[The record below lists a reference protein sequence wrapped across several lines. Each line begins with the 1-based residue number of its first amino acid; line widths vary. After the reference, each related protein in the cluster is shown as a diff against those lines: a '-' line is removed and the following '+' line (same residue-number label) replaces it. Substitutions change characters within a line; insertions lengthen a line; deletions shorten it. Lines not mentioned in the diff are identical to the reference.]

1 MTTEA
6 PPAPAGSGTTSQL
19 PMFEGFRVY
28 QLEVGLSGKVT
39 LRLEDEEHR
48 AILKALKL
56 GAKAKL
62 TLSVGEHEFDVDA
75 KVSGRGYKLKRQLGA
90 DTEVPTTTCTLRVL
104 DSTDEP
110 EE

>member
-19 PMFEGFRVY
+19 PLFEGFRLY
-28 QLEVGLSGKVT
+28 QLEVKLSGGVN
-39 LRLEDEEHR
+39 LRLEDEDNR

-56 GAKAKL
+56 GAKAEVVIRAGG
-62 TLSVGEHEFDVDA
+62 SEFVVDA
-75 KVSGRGYKLKRQLGA
+75 KVSGRGHKLKRQLGS
-90 DTEVPTTTCTLRVL
+90 DSEVPTTTCTLRVL
-104 DSTDEP
+104 DDSDAA